1 MNLNATVLGQSIAFA
16 VFVWFCLKFVWPP
29 ITAALAERQR
39 KIADGL
45 EAADRAQRDLNLA
58 QGKVAD
64 DLREAKAKSAEIVDL
79 ASKRANQIVDEAKEK
94 AREEGQRIIA
104 GAKAEIEM
112 EVERAREALRA
123 QVASIAIAGAEKI
136 LESSI
141 DQAANEEL
149 VNKLASE
156 L

>member
-1 MNLNATVLGQSIAFA
+1 MNLNATILGQTIAFA
-16 VFVWFCLKFVWPP
+16 VFVWFCLKYVWPP
-29 ITAALAERQR
+29 VTQALAERQK

-58 QGKVAD
+58 QNKAAD
-64 DLREAKAKSAEIVDL
+64 DLREAKVKSAEIIDL
-79 ASKRANQIVDEAKEK
+79 ANKRASQIVDEAKEK
-94 AREEGQRIIA
+94 AREEGQRLIA

-112 EVERAREALRA
+112 EVQRAKEELRA
-123 QVASIAIAGAEKI
+123 QVAAIAIAGAEKI
-136 LESSI
+136 LERTV

-149 VNKLASE
+149 VKKLASE

>member
-1 MNLNATVLGQSIAFA
+1 MNLNATILGQTIAFA
-16 VFVWFCLKFVWPP
+16 VVVWFCLKYVWPP
-29 ITAALAERQR
+29 VTQALAERQK

-58 QGKVAD
+58 QNKAAD
-64 DLREAKAKSAEIVDL
+64 DLREAKVKSAEIIDL
-79 ASKRANQIVDEAKEK
+79 ANKRASQIVDEAKEK
-94 AREEGQRIIA
+94 AREEGQRLIA

-112 EVERAREALRA
+112 EVQRAKEELRA
-123 QVASIAIAGAEKI
+123 QVAAIAIAGAEKI
-136 LESSI
+136 LERTV

-149 VNKLASE
+149 VKKLASE

>member
-1 MNLNATVLGQSIAFA
+1 MNLNATILGQSFAFA
-16 VFVWFCLKFVWPP
+16 IFVWFCLKYVWPP

-45 EAADRAQRDLNLA
+45 EAADRAQRDLSLA
-58 QGKVAD
+58 QSRVAD
-64 DLREAKAKSAEIVDL
+64 DLREAKIKSAEIIDM
-79 ASKRANQIVDEAKEK
+79 ASKRASQIVDEAKEK

-112 EVERAREALRA
+112 EIQRAKEELRA

-149 VNKLASE
+149 IDKLASE